1 MIKRNTKMLKFQT
14 KTVKK
19 YKNLIYQ
26 SWLTESKLVPTLP
39 LLLLKPLSEQFFLIV
54 TLLTTSYCKNLKFQ
68 IQICFYSVHICNE
81 TNVRNKY
88 HFNLNYVSY
97 TANAQSV
104 DSVNSQFLFS
114 IGRLRSAFISSN
126 ICLLKAFLIC

>member
-1 MIKRNTKMLKFQT
+1 MLKFQT

-68 IQICFYSVHICNE
+68 TQICFYSVHICNE
-81 TNVRNKY
+81 TNVI
-88 HFNLNYVSY
+88 
-97 TANAQSV
+97 T
-104 DSVNSQFLFS
+104 S
-114 IGRLRSAFISSN
+114 I
-126 ICLLKAFLIC
+126 

>member
-1 MIKRNTKMLKFQT
+1 MLKFQT

-54 TLLTTSYCKNLKFQ
+54 TLLTTS
-68 IQICFYSVHICNE
+68 
-81 TNVRNKY
+81 
-88 HFNLNYVSY
+88 
-97 TANAQSV
+97 
-104 DSVNSQFLFS
+104 
-114 IGRLRSAFISSN
+114 
-126 ICLLKAFLIC
+126 